1 MGDMHEKMKHLY
13 IGVDLHK
20 QHHVA
25 VIMDCWQ
32 EKITEIKVENKP
44 AAFPAFLLDIDKLV
58 GEGLTPIF
66 GLEDVGGYGR
76 ALAQF
81 LTDHGQVVKEVNPA
95 LSAAERKS
103 HVTTHKSHVTTH
115 KSDSWDA
122 ECVARILVNKLHSL
136 PDAMPDD
143 LYWSIQQ
150 LVTRRNGLVKAQG
163 ALKNQLHIQLSY
175 HYPSYKKFFS
185 EIDGKTAIAFW
196 ERYPS
201 PSNLEGLH
209 IEQLTDFLLEASNN
223 TCSTKKASDILRL
236 VKADGQT
243 AKEYQD
249 TRDFLVRSIVRDITF
264 KKQEMRKVENAL
276 RELMRLLEY
285 KLDSMPGIDLV
296 TASALIA
303 EIGDV
308 RRFPNA
314 NKLARFAGIAPVYIG
329 SGGKGK
335 ERKSKQGNRA
345 LHALFYNLAVQQ
357 VQVAKGSKLPRNP
370 VFHAY
375 YQRKLKEGKTKGQA
389 LVCIMRRLVNI
400 IYGMMKHK
408 TAYKLPILQ
417 EKK

>member
-1 MGDMHEKMKHLY
+1 MHEKQKHIY
-13 IGVDLHK
+13 VGVDLHK

-25 VIMDCWQ
+25 VIINCWQ
-32 EKITEIKVENKP
+32 EKLDEIKFENKP
-44 AAFPAFLLDIDKLV
+44 SAFSTFLLDIDKLTE
-58 GEGLTPIF
+58 EGLTPVF

-95 LSAAERKS
+95 LSYAERKS
-103 HVTTHKSHVTTH
+103 HVTVQ

-122 ECVARILVNKLHSL
+122 ECVARILVRKLSQL
-136 PDAMPDD
+136 PDAKPHD
-143 LYWSIQQ
+143 LFWSIQQ
-150 LVTRRNGLVKAQG
+150 LVTRRNALVKAQG
-163 ALKNQLHIQLSY
+163 ALKNQLHIQLSH

-185 EIDGKTAIAFW
+185 EVDGKTALAFW
-196 ERYPS
+196 KQYPS
-201 PSNLEGLH
+201 PSSLNGVSVKK
-209 IEQLTDFLLEASNN
+209 LTTFLLEASNN
-223 TCSTKKASDILRL
+223 TCSVKKANEILKL
-236 VKADGQT
+236 IKEDGHT
-243 AKEYQD
+243 GKEYQE
-249 TRDFLVRSIVRDITF
+249 TRDFLVRSIVRDISF
-264 KKQEMRKVENAL
+264 KKKEMSYVE
-276 RELMRLLEY
+276 RELKELMSLLDFQLE
-285 KLDSMPGIDLV
+285 SMPGIDLV

-314 NKLARFAGIAPVYIG
+314 NKLARFAGIAPVYFG

-335 ERKSKQGNRA
+335 EHKSKQGNRA

-370 VFHAY
+370 VFYAY

-408 TAYKLPILQ
+408 TAYQMPKMK
-417 EKK
+417 ENEVV